1 MNIHTLQDQ
10 LLNTLRKLL
19 RARVI
24 LFLLLVAVV
33 YGFLILRINTLK
45 NAQPSTGA
53 AVSQIN
59 SSTNIDQAT
68 IDKITL
74 LQDNSVSVQALFNQ
88 ARQNPFHE

>member
-68 IDKITL
+68 IDKITQ

-88 ARQNPFHE
+88 ARTNPFQ